1 MAGENS
7 QTPGEK
13 QRNEGV
19 ERDEL
24 PTEVYASHTDFTTLG
39 MKTTVARR
47 MVEWLREYADY
58 CEVAGNEASAK
69 AARSVAS
76 RLNAEVNADG
86 E

>member
-1 MAGENS
+1 MAS
-7 QTPGEK
+7 DRP
-13 QRNEGV
+13 RNEGV

-24 PTEVYASHTDFTTLG
+24 PMEVYASHTDFTTVG

-47 MVEWLREYADY
+47 MVGWLREYADY
-58 CEVAGNEASAK
+58 CEVAGNEASAE

-76 RLNAEVNADG
+76 RLNAEVSADA